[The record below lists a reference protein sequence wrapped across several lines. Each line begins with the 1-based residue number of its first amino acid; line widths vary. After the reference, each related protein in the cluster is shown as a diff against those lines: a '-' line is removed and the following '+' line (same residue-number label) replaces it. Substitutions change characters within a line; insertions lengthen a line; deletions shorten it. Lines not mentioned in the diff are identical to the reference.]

1 MASKIRVSIYNVK
14 PGMTVASDVYSSNG
28 QMLVPNGSTITDD
41 LITLMKNHQITFATV
56 LSEDPTGGGQKQ
68 EEKAQISEDASYRER
83 VRNSAEFKEFQ
94 GAFEDSMVKVNASLQ
109 HIVSNSDDIDTND
122 LLDKTTS
129 IFSGSTNTSLGILDL
144 VNNLRYY
151 DDSTY
156 AHSLNVSIICRVL
169 GKWLHLSDAD
179 IDTLT
184 VAGLLHDLGKFMIPE
199 EIVKK
204 PGKLT
209 DEEFNTIKK
218 HPYLGYQHVK
228 NNPNLD
234 ERIKAAMLQHHE
246 KCDGSG
252 YPSRLTGPNIAPFAK
267 MVAIADVYEAMT
279 ATRVYREGLCPFH
292 VIRMFEDE
300 GYQKY
305 EVAYLMPFLENIV
318 QTYINNRVKLSNG
331 QIGEIVMLNRTA
343 LSRPMVNVN
352 GSFIDLSMVRDLS
365 IEEIL

>member
-1 MASKIRVSIYNVK
+1 MSSKIRVSIYNIK
-14 PGMTVASDVYSSNG
+14 PGMKLAGDVYTSSG
-28 QMLVPNGSTITDD
+28 QLVIPGETEVTEESLDR
-41 LITLMKNHQITFATV
+41 MKVHQIMFATV
-56 LSEDPTGGGQKQ
+56 YSEETADQPV
-68 EEKAQISEDASYRER
+68 EETTKISEDASYRER
-83 VRNSAEFKEFQ
+83 IRNSEEFKQFQ
-94 GAFEDSMVKVNASLQ
+94 GCFEDSMVKVNSSLQ
-109 HIVSNSDDIDTND
+109 HIMSNSDDINTTE
-122 LLDKTTS
+122 LLENTTS
-129 IFSGSTNTSLGILDL
+129 IFNNSSNTSLGILDL

-169 GKWLHLSDAD
+169 GKWLHLSEAD

-204 PGKLT
+204 PSKLT
-209 DEEFNTIKK
+209 PDEFNTIKK

-228 NNPNLD
+228 DNTNLD
-234 ERIKAAMLQHHE
+234 DRVKAAILQHHE

-252 YPSRLTGPNIAPFAK
+252 YPSHLTGPNIAPFAK

-292 VIRMFEDE
+292 VIRTFEDE

-305 EVAYLMPFLENIV
+305 EVAYLLPFLENIV
-318 QTYINNRVKLSNG
+318 QTYINNRVKLNNG

-343 LSRPMVNVN
+343 LSRPIVNVN
-352 GSFIDLSMVRDLS
+352 GTFIDMSSARDLS
-365 IEEIL
+365 IEEVL

>member
-1 MASKIRVSIYNVK
+1 MASKIRISVYNVK
-14 PGMTVASDVYSSNG
+14 PGMTIAGDVYTSSG
-28 QMLVPNGSTITDD
+28 QLIIPSGAKVTDD
-41 LITLMKNHQITFATV
+41 LLNMMKQHSIAFATV
-56 LSEDPTGGGQKQ
+56 LSEGAKD
-68 EEKAQISEDASYRER
+68 QIVEDQPKLSEDASYRER
-83 VRNSAEFKEFQ
+83 VRNSEEFKQFQ

-109 HIVSNSDDIDTND
+109 HIVSNSDDIDTNE
-122 LLDKTTS
+122 LLNNTTS
-129 IFSGSTNTSLGILDL
+129 IFAGGNNTSLGILDL

-169 GKWLHLSDAD
+169 GKWLHLSDED
-179 IDTLT
+179 VDVLT

-209 DEEFNTIKK
+209 DEEFAIIKK
-218 HPYLGYQHVK
+218 HPYLGFQHVK
-228 NNPNLD
+228 DNPNLD
-234 ERIKAAMLQHHE
+234 DRIKAAMLQHHE
-246 KCDGSG
+246 KCDGTG
-252 YPSRLTGPNIAPFAK
+252 YPSHLTAPNIAPFAK

-305 EVAYLMPFLENIV
+305 EVAYLLPFLENIV
-318 QTYINNRVKLSNG
+318 QTYINNRVKLNNG
-331 QIGEIVMLNRTA
+331 QIGEIIMLNRTA
-343 LSRPMVNVN
+343 LSRPIINVD
-352 GSFIDLSMVRDLS
+352 GKFIDMSYARELT
-365 IEEIL
+365 IEEVL